1 MKLTDVEKFAR
12 SLAVEAGELIQDERN
27 QDQVTQSFKDGN
39 EMVTSADIAV
49 DELRTI
55 VEAASRSNQRVF
67 VDDFTGLN

>member
-1 MKLTDVEKFAR
+1 MKNIYILLLISLPFAQQ
-12 SLAVEAGELIQDERN
+12 LDPV
-27 QDQVTQSFKDGN
+27 
-39 EMVTSADIAV
+39 DIAV

>member
-1 MKLTDVEKFAR
+1 MKNLYILLLISLPFAQQ
-12 SLAVEAGELIQDERN
+12 LDPV
-27 QDQVTQSFKDGN
+27 
-39 EMVTSADIAV
+39 DIAV